1 MTHHKAKLFILIYTL
16 IYILIVSS
24 VGFVINNIN
33 FNSSTFYYTILS
45 LFVTTALTLFFLLL
59 VEIFSLFFDKQASSL
74 TLLFTVF
81 YFLAFITS
89 RDAVFILYNIIN
101 VQRLDVVTTSMDVIH
116 SICLSIS
123 MIFLLA
129 HLTID
134 YHIKMNRNMKIYITI
149 VLTVLT
155 VLLVFKYSSIAG
167 IIGYIVLISIL
178 GKEFFKNKI
187 VPYNFPI
194 ISGIYY
200 AIISILL
207 MRFIDALLPIY
218 RNGFANIIFS
228 LIIIAYFIMVYVHF
242 IRHKSTEA
250 DKKNE
255 IEEKLHT
262 LQSSILKEQIK
273 PHFLFNALNVTQAL
287 YHQDIE
293 KGDRAINLLS
303 THLRNYVEAGN
314 TYLVSL
320 EKELNN
326 VNSYLELENLK
337 VDKPFNIIYNIDIY
351 DFNVPFF
358 SIQPLV
364 ENAIRYSKVNNKK
377 EGYIEISTWDDDNF
391 YYIKVSD
398 NGVGFDTSK
407 IDLTKSYGIKNTTER
422 FYLLLNAEVNISSRI
437 DYGTSIDIKI
447 PKLGKNDGHIDN

>member
-16 IYILIVSS
+16 IYVAIVSS
-24 VGFVINNIN
+24 VGFLINNIN

-59 VEIFSLFFDKQASSL
+59 IEIFSLFFDKQASSL
-74 TLLFTVF
+74 TLLFTIF

-89 RDAVFILYNIIN
+89 RDSVFILYNIIN

-116 SICLSIS
+116 AICLSIS

-134 YHIKMNRNMKIYITI
+134 YHIKMNRNTKIYITI

-155 VLLVFKYSSIAG
+155 ILLIFKYSSIIG
-167 IIGYIVLISIL
+167 IIGYIILISL
-178 GKEFFKNKI
+178 VGNEFFKKKI

-207 MRFIDALLPIY
+207 MRFIDALIPIY

-228 LIIIAYFIMVYVHF
+228 IVIVAYFIMVYVHY

-287 YHQDIE
+287 YYQDIE

-351 DFNVPFF
+351 DFDVPFF
-358 SIQPLV
+358 SLQPLI
-364 ENAIRYSKVNNKK
+364 ENIIRYSKINDKID
-377 EGYIEISTWDDDNF
+377 GYIQISSFDDKDN
-391 YYIKVSD
+391 YYIKITD

-407 IDLTKSYGIKNTTER
+407 IDLLKSYGIKNVTER
-422 FYLLLNAEVNISSRI
+422 FYLLLQAETKIQSVIGQ
-437 DYGTSIDIKI
+437 GTTVDIRI